1 MVTSPA
7 GRHLMQCKQSE
18 RYCVVLHSAP
28 DSDLSRHSPQDSNPG
43 LSRPCGCRPP
53 DLDSTRPRVDKAQGR
68 AFRSR
73 SVLQNRGRLR
83 SKYAG
88 FENPAEQQ
96 TESLCYRGVCDPNTQ
111 GSKTLQNNRLKVY
124 VTKALLL
131 LGFPGRGILLSRVLR
146 SRMK

>member
-73 SVLQNRGRLR
+73 SVLRGTFAIQC
-83 SKYAG
+83 AG

-96 TESLCYRGVCDPNTQ
+96 TESLCYKSAATAGV
-111 GSKTLQNNRLKVY
+111 SRL
-124 VTKALLL
+124 
-131 LGFPGRGILLSRVLR
+131 RLLSECGLSQQKAVNELR
-146 SRMK
+146 NRKKLRA